1 MTTSES
7 GLDKY
12 ILVGIIVGSTMLV
25 ICTWLITDFCLYH
38 REKAKHKDKKNHK
51 FYTRKPKR
59 LQMHHV
65 SLQMPLPL
73 TNPSA
78 PEQSTDIDYSTTKL
92 QRTTSPVQA
101 QVSHSTVKSPR
112 TTSPVQAPL
121 SPTGNTLSPKQ
132 NKLKKKLKRDKA
144 LGSSPRNM
152 HKKSSNE
159 KGSFRL
165 SEDEESD
172 FYSVL
177 NDDKATED

>member
-38 REKAKHKDKKNHK
+38 REKAKHKEKKSAK
-51 FYTRKPKR
+51 FYTKKPKR

-65 SLQMPLPL
+65 SMQVPLPVPN
-73 TNPSA
+73 TAA
-78 PEQSTDIDYSTTKL
+78 PEASTDKDYST
-92 QRTTSPVQA
+92 A
-101 QVSHSTVKSPR
+101 KSPR

-121 SPTGNTLSPKQ
+121 SPTGNTLSPIQ
-132 NKLKKKLKRDKA
+132 NKLKKKLKKEKA
-144 LGSSPRNM
+144 MGSSPRNV

-159 KGSFRL
+159 KGSFKL

-172 FYSVL
+172 FYSVI
-177 NDDKATED
+177 NDEKATDD